1 MIDDFSGEYSFLD
14 NSSKSEIFL
23 GDRKYASVEHFY
35 QAGKAN
41 TFEDHEYVRTA
52 KTPEEAK
59 ERANE
64 IETREDWE
72 DIKDKYMTLGL
83 MLKFDINEL
92 GDMLLATGDA
102 TIVTDSVLGE
112 LLMQVRDQVLDRRS
126 KQVTY
131 YGGDQ
136 VLHQED

>member
-1 MIDDFSGEYSFLD
+1 MIDNFSGEYSFLD

-41 TFEDHEYVRTA
+41 TLKDHEYVRTA
-52 KTPEEAK
+52 ATPEEAK

-92 GDMLLATGDA
+92 GDMLIATGDTDIA
-102 TIVTDSVLGE
+102 PDTILGE

-131 YGGDQ
+131 YGEEQ
-136 VLHQED
+136 VLH

>member
-1 MIDDFSGEYSFLD
+1 
-14 NSSKSEIFL
+14 
-23 GDRKYASVEHFY
+23 
-35 QAGKAN
+35 
-41 TFEDHEYVRTA
+41 
-52 KTPEEAK
+52 
-59 ERANE
+59 
-64 IETREDWE
+64 
-72 DIKDKYMTLGL
+72 MTLGL

-136 VLHQED
+136 VLH